1 MKVLVVSGAVLALLV
16 VLGLWLWTPD
26 RDRAT
31 LAARYLEAPGD
42 LIEVA
47 GLTLHVRDTG
57 PKDAPPIILLH
68 GFGAS
73 LHTWEPW
80 ARLLSDHYRIIRFDL
95 PGSGL
100 SPPDPTGDYS
110 DERSMQLL
118 AALMD
123 RLGVARAT
131 LVGNSMGGRIAWS
144 FAARHPQRVDH
155 LVLISP
161 DGFASPGFEY
171 DKHTQVPVSVKLMR
185 YILPKPLLRMSL
197 APAYADPHFLSEALT
212 DRYYD
217 LMLAPGARAA
227 MIERMQQ
234 VVLTDQRP
242 WLARITA
249 PTLLLWGEQDRM
261 IPFANA
267 ADYLKAISHATLVA
281 LPGVGHLPQEEAP
294 ERSAAALRTFL
305 QSPAGVSDI
314 SGRDAGARDAGG
326 R

>member
-1 MKVLVVSGAVLALLV
+1 LKFLVISGALLALLV
-16 VLGLWLWTPD
+16 VVGLWLWTPD

-31 LAARYLEAPGD
+31 LESRYLAAPGD

-47 GLTLHVRDTG
+47 GLTLHVRDSG

-80 ARLLSDHYRIIRFDL
+80 ARLLSDRYRVIRFDF
-95 PGSGL
+95 PGAGL
-100 SPPDPTGDYS
+100 SPADPTGDYS
-110 DERSMQLL
+110 DQRSMQLL

-123 RLGVARAT
+123 RMGVARAT

-144 FAARHPQRVDH
+144 FAARRPERVDR

-171 DKHTQVPVSVKLMR
+171 LKKTQVPASVKLMR

-197 APAYADPHFLSEALT
+197 APAYADPHVLTDELT
-212 DRYYD
+212 DRYYE

-234 VVLTDQRP
+234 VVLSDPRP
-242 WLARITA
+242 WLARISA

-261 IPFANA
+261 IPFSNA
-267 ADYLKAISHATLVA
+267 ADYLKGIPNVTLVA
-281 LPGVGHLPQEEAP
+281 LPGVGHLPQEEIP
-294 ERSAAALRTFL
+294 ERSAAALRAFL
-305 QSPAGVSDI
+305 ESPA
-314 SGRDAGARDAGG
+314 SGPGTSAR
-326 R
+326 

>member
-1 MKVLVVSGAVLALLV
+1 MKFLVISGALLALLV
-16 VLGLWLWTPD
+16 VVGLWLWTPD

-31 LAARYLEAPGD
+31 LESRYLAAPGD

-47 GLTLHVRDTG
+47 GLTLHVRDSG

-80 ARLLSDHYRIIRFDL
+80 ARLLSDRYRVIRFDF
-95 PGSGL
+95 PGAGL
-100 SPPDPTGDYS
+100 SPADPTGDYS
-110 DERSMQLL
+110 DQRSMQLL

-123 RLGVARAT
+123 RMGVARAT

-144 FAARHPQRVDH
+144 FAARRPERVDR

-171 DKHTQVPVSVKLMR
+171 LKKTQVPASVKLMR

-197 APAYADPHFLSEALT
+197 APAYADPHVLTDELT
-212 DRYYD
+212 DRYYE

-234 VVLTDQRP
+234 VVLSDPRP
-242 WLARITA
+242 WLARISA

-261 IPFANA
+261 IPFSNA
-267 ADYLKAISHATLVA
+267 ADYLKGIPNVTLVA
-281 LPGVGHLPQEEAP
+281 LPGVGHLPQEEIP
-294 ERSAAALRTFL
+294 ERSAAALRAFL
-305 QSPAGVSDI
+305 ESPA
-314 SGRDAGARDAGG
+314 SGPGTSAR
-326 R
+326 

>member
-1 MKVLVVSGAVLALLV
+1 LKVLLISGAVLALLV
-16 VLGLWLWTPD
+16 IVGLWLWTPD

-31 LAARYLEAPGD
+31 LESRYLAAPGD

-47 GLTLHVRDTG
+47 GITLHVRDSG
-57 PKDAPPIILLH
+57 PRDAPPIILLH

-80 ARLLSDHYRIIRFDL
+80 ARLLSDRYRVIRFDL

-110 DERSMQLL
+110 DQRSMQLL

-123 RLGVARAT
+123 QLGVARAT

-144 FAARHPQRVDH
+144 FAARHPERVDH

-171 DKHTQVPVSVKLMR
+171 LKKTQVPASVKLMR
-185 YILPKPLLRMSL
+185 YILPKALLRMSL
-197 APAYADPHFLSEALT
+197 APAYADPHVLTDALT

-234 VVLTDQRP
+234 VVLSDPRP
-242 WLARITA
+242 WLARISA

-261 IPFANA
+261 IPFSNA
-267 ADYLKAISHATLVA
+267 ADYLKAIPNATLVA
-281 LPGVGHLPQEEAP
+281 LPGVGHLPQEEIP
-294 ERSAAALRTFL
+294 ERSAAALRAFL
-305 QSPAGVSDI
+305 ESPASAPATSV
-314 SGRDAGARDAGG
+314 R
-326 R
+326 